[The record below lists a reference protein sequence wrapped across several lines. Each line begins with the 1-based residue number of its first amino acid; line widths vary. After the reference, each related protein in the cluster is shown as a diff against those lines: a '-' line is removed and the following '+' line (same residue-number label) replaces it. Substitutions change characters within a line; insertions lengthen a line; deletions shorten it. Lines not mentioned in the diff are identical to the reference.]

1 MMPSRNPG
9 QFSTI
14 VVRISCPPA
23 SSPSTRSGVR
33 LARAVY
39 SAAVKPAGPDPMMTT
54 FRSATLRSALNCVRF
69 EMPLDQ
75 LGDVVLRTQPDD
87 RLRELAFLEDQQ
99 RRDPAHRIATWD
111 VRVLVDVQLRDR
123 CAAVIRSEEHTSE
136 LQSQFH

>member
-14 VVRISCPPA
+14 VVSISCPPA

-54 FRSATLRSALNCVRF
+54 FRSATLRSALNGVRF

-75 LGDVVLRTQPDD
+75 LGDVVLRSKTDD

-99 RRDPAHRIATWD
+99 RWNAAHGVAPGD

-123 CAAVIRSEEHTSE
+123 CTS
-136 LQSQFH
+136 

>member
-14 VVRISCPPA
+14 VVSISCPPA

-39 SAAVKPAGPDPMMTT
+39 NAAVNPAGPDPMIT
-54 FRSATLRSALNCVRF
+54 TLRSATSAS

-75 LGDVVLRTQPDD
+75 LRDVVLAAQTDD
-87 RLRELAFLEDQQ
+87 RLGELALLEQQQ
-99 RRDPAHRIATWD
+99 RGNPAHRI
-111 VRVLVDVQLRDR
+111 
-123 CAAVIRSEEHTSE
+123 SS
-136 LQSQFH
+136 